1 MTMTDGDIGSQPVG
15 ESFWGR
21 SLDGADFAGMDV
33 RGADFTEASLRS
45 ASFRDA
51 QLGVAPR
58 VGVVMLGLAILVT
71 VAAGIAIGWSVDQTR
86 NRISAEPWDEVAEGA
101 TIVVVLVVLVA
112 LVFWRGFD
120 FAIRIGVIVY
130 AVAVALNIVA
140 NFLWD
145 EVEWIVVLRAT
156 ALVVFILLAIV
167 AGMLGR
173 VVGGVFGAWSIAI
186 VAILGGLASG
196 RADGGVGGLVIA
208 LSLVLISKRAVRGD
222 ARDRTL
228 RRFAHRLIG
237 KWGTRFDG
245 ADLTGADFTGT
256 DAGRCGVK
264 GATLDGVIW
273 DPAKPLPL
281 DLPDDA
287 LPSGRRS
294 SARRSR

>member
-1 MTMTDGDIGSQPVG
+1 MADGDIGSQSVG
-15 ESFWGR
+15 ASFRGG
-21 SLDGADFAGMDV
+21 SLDGVDFAGMDV
-33 RGADFTEASLRS
+33 RGADFTGASLRS

-58 VGVVMLGLAILVT
+58 IGVVMLGLAILAA

-86 NRISAEPWDEVAEGA
+86 NRLSAEPWDEVAEGA

-140 NFLWD
+140 NLIWD
-145 EVEWIVVLRAT
+145 EVEWVLALRAT
-156 ALVVFILLAIV
+156 ALVVFIVLAIV
-167 AGMLGR
+167 TGMLGR
-173 VVGGVFGAWSIAI
+173 VVGGVFGAWSIAL

-196 RADGGVGGLVIA
+196 RADGGIGGLVIA
-208 LSLVLISKRAVRGD
+208 VSLVLISKRALRGD
-222 ARDRTL
+222 TRDRTL
-228 RRFAHRLIG
+228 CRFAHRLIR

-264 GATLDGVIW
+264 GATLNGVIW
-273 DPAKPLPL
+273 DLAKPLPL

-287 LPSGRRS
+287 LPSGLRN
-294 SARRSR
+294 